1 MALKGVRL
9 MPLST
14 RCLSLLAAALMLPM
28 AAMLAPADAAQQ
40 RRLALIIGNSG
51 YQNVAELTNP
61 VNDANDIAEK
71 LRHLSFDV
79 MLGTDLTRDQMH
91 EAFETFSDQL
101 KPGDVGLFFY
111 AGHGISL
118 SGENFL
124 IPVDMPGEIQVEN
137 EEKSREAL
145 DAHLVNISTM
155 IEPLQKAKLGMVF
168 LDACRNT
175 PSQEELGLQIVA
187 QDGATRKVRSLAF
200 HRGMTKLN
208 VASTSGASGIFRAY
222 ATQPNNVSDDG
233 GGRNSPFTK
242 ALLRH
247 LGTPGV
253 DVHQMMV
260 KVRRDVVA
268 DTSGRQVPWEESA
281 LTDAYY
287 FMPSAPGMAAPLLP
301 THRGDGSAGPSKGS
315 KKAQTPRKGSGS
327 ASRGRPPKQARRSGP
342 PPGLGAGVGMGF

>member
-1 MALKGVRL
+1 MR
-9 MPLST
+9 LST
-14 RCLSLLAAALMLPM
+14 MSLSLLAAALLLPI
-28 AAMLAPADAAQQ
+28 AAVLAPAEAAKQ

-71 LRHLSFDV
+71 LRNLSFDV

-91 EAFETFSDQL
+91 EAFETFSEEL

-137 EEKSREAL
+137 EDKSREAL
-145 DAHLVNISTM
+145 DQHLVNISSM

-187 QDGATRKVRSLAF
+187 QDGATRQVRALSF

-242 ALLRH
+242 ALLKH

-260 KVRRDVVA
+260 KVRRDVVEE
-268 DTSGRQVPWEESA
+268 TSGRQIPWEESA

-301 THRGDGSAGPSKGS
+301 AHRSDGRAGPSKS
-315 KKAQTPRKGSGS
+315 TQKKAQSPRRNAGS
-327 ASRGRPPKQARRSGP
+327 ASRSSSKSARRSGGG
-342 PPGLGAGVGMGF
+342 PPGLGAGVGIGF

>member
-1 MALKGVRL
+1 MR
-9 MPLST
+9 LST
-14 RCLSLLAAALMLPM
+14 LTLSVLAAALMLPF
-28 AAMLAPADAAQQ
+28 AGAFDTADAAAKQ
-40 RRLALIIGNSG
+40 RRLALVIGNSG

-79 MLGTDLTRDQMH
+79 MLGTDLTRYQMH
-91 EAFETFSDQL
+91 EAFETFSEQL

-137 EEKSREAL
+137 EEKSREVL
-145 DAHLVNISTM
+145 DAHLVNISSM
-155 IEPLQKAKLGMVF
+155 ISPLQKAKLGMVF

-175 PSQEELGLQIVA
+175 PSHEELGLQIVA
-187 QDGATRKVRSLAF
+187 QDGATRKVRSLSF

-208 VASTSGASGIFRAY
+208 VASSSGASGIFRAY

-242 ALLRH
+242 ALLKH

-268 DTSGRQVPWEESA
+268 DTSGRQIPWEESA

-301 THRGDGSAGPSKGS
+301 TYKQDGTSGAR
-315 KKAQTPRKGSGS
+315 KKATKASPRRNEAGSRAAKRS
-327 ASRGRPPKQARRSGP
+327 STRRSGP

>member
-1 MALKGVRL
+1 MRWNIRW
-9 MPLST
+9 ST
-14 RCLSLLAAALMLPM
+14 RWVSGALSVLAAALMLPLM
-28 AAMLAPADAAQQ
+28 AAHDGAEAAKQ
-40 RRLALIIGNSG
+40 RRLALVIGNSD
-51 YQNVAELTNP
+51 YEHVAELTNP
-61 VNDANDIAEK
+61 VNDAADIAEK

-91 EAFETFSDQL
+91 EAFETFSKRL
-101 KPGDVGLFFY
+101 APGDVGLFFY

-124 IPVDMPGEIQVEN
+124 IPVDMPGEIEVES
-137 EEKSREAL
+137 EDKSREAL
-145 DAHLVNISTM
+145 DEHLVNISSM
-155 IEPLQKAKLGMVF
+155 IDPLRKARLGMVF

-187 QDGATRKVRSLAF
+187 NDGATRKVRALAF
-200 HRGMTKLN
+200 HRGMTKLD
-208 VASTSGASGIFRAY
+208 VASSSGASGIFRAY

-242 ALLRH
+242 ALLKH

-268 DTSGRQVPWEESA
+268 ETSGRQVPWEESA

-287 FMPSAPGMAAPLLP
+287 FLPSAPGMAAPLLP
-301 THRGDGSAGPSKGS
+301 AAKGDGSSSRKSTKSAGP
-315 KKAQTPRKGSGS
+315 KKTYRKKTAKRSSSG
-327 ASRGRPPKQARRSGP
+327 RRSGGA

>member
-1 MALKGVRL
+1 MRSSTLFLSACMAV
-9 MPLST
+9 
-14 RCLSLLAAALMLPM
+14 LLLPFAAIFDA
-28 AAMLAPADAAQQ
+28 ADADKQ
-40 RRLALIIGNSG
+40 RRLALVIGNSG
-51 YQNVAELTNP
+51 YKHVAELTNP

-79 MLGTDLTRDQMH
+79 MLGTDMTREQMQ
-91 EAFETFSDQL
+91 EAFETFSEQL
-101 KPGDVGLFFY
+101 RPGDVGLFFY

-124 IPVDMPGEIQVEN
+124 IPIDMPGAIEVEN
-137 EEKSREAL
+137 EEKTREAL
-145 DAHLVNISTM
+145 DSHLVNISSM
-155 IEPLQKAKLGMVF
+155 IDPLQKAKLGMVF

-200 HRGMTKLN
+200 HRGLTKLN
-208 VASTSGASGIFRAY
+208 VASSSGASGIFRAY

-242 ALLRH
+242 ALLKH

-268 DTSGRQVPWEESA
+268 DTSGRQIPWEESA

-287 FMPSAPGMAAPLLP
+287 FMPSAPGMAAPILP
-301 THRGDGSAGPSKGS
+301 TYRQDGVSGPRSKAT
-315 KKAQTPRKGSGS
+315 KAASPRKNATSNRKTAKRASSG
-327 ASRGRPPKQARRSGP
+327 GGRRSGGG